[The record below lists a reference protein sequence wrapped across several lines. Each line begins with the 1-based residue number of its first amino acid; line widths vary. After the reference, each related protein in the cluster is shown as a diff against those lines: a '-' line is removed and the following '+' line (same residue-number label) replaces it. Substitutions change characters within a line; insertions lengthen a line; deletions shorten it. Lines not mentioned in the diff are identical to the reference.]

1 MDSPWL
7 TVLTLIFLCA
17 SSSSAHPHVKS
28 FMASSFQEME
38 TGPHGT
44 LLGRQGYHDSA
55 GHGRFIS
62 YVVDSDGRVHVK
74 HDPSVKAIMTHMEQS
89 ALPHDFHWFRPL
101 LNPASGLS
109 SLHLLPR
116 LHQPFM
122 CLLNPCSADPYYNR
136 HSDQYMRMMHGIA

>member
-1 MDSPWL
+1 MLSRSWPAPSRKWKRVHTEHCWVDRD
-7 TVLTLIFLCA
+7 I
-17 SSSSAHPHVKS
+17 
-28 FMASSFQEME
+28 
-38 TGPHGT
+38 
-44 LLGRQGYHDSA
+44 HDSA

-101 LNPASGLS
+101 LNPAFGLS

-122 CLLNPCSADPYYNR
+122 CLLNPCSTDPYYNR

>member
-7 TVLTLIFLCA
+7 AFLALALLCT
-17 SSSSAHPHVKS
+17 SSSYAHTLVKS
-28 FMASSFQEME
+28 FVASSFQEME

-44 LLGRQGYHDSA
+44 VLGRQGYHDSS

-62 YVVDSDGRVHVK
+62 YVVDREGRVHVK
-74 HDPSVKAIMTHMEQS
+74 HDPSVKAILTHMEQS
-89 ALPHDFHWFRPL
+89 ALPHGFHSFRPL
-101 LNPASGLS
+101 LNPALDLS
-109 SLHLLPR
+109 SLRLLPR

-136 HSDQYMRMMHGIA
+136 HSDQYMQMMHGIA